1 MINRCKWAY
10 EELMIEYHDK
20 EWGLP
25 LHDDRSLFEFL
36 ILEGAQAGLSWS
48 TILKRRKS
56 YQIAFKG
63 FNPSE
68 VGTFKEEEIE
78 NLMQNSQIIRNRL
91 KIKSAIT
98 GAKVF
103 LGIQKDFGSFDKYI
117 WSFVNGKPIINN
129 INKLRDIP
137 AFTNESEEMSKDLK
151 KKGFSFVG
159 PTICY
164 AFMQA
169 IGMVNDHEV
178 GCFRWEEVQN
188 ITIN

>member
-1 MINRCKWAY
+1 MINRCKWAND
-10 EELMIEYHDK
+10 ELMIEYHDK

-36 ILEGAQAGLSWS
+36 ILEGAQAGLSWY

-56 YQIAFKG
+56 YQIAFND
-63 FNPSE
+63 FNASE
-68 VGTFKEEEIE
+68 VATFKEAEVE

-91 KIKSAIT
+91 KIKSAIL

-103 LGIQKDFGSFDKYI
+103 LEIQKDFGSFNKYI
-117 WSFVNGKPIINN
+117 WSFVNDKPIINN
-129 INKLRDIP
+129 INQSRDIP
-137 AFTNESEEMSKDLK
+137 TFTKESEEMSIDLK

-169 IGMVNDHEV
+169 VGMVNDHEV
-178 GCFRWEEVQN
+178 GCFRWKEVQN
-188 ITIN
+188 LFIK